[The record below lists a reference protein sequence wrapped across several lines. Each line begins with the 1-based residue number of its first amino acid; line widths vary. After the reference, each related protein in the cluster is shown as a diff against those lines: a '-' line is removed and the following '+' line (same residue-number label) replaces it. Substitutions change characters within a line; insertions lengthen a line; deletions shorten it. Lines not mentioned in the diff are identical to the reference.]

1 MKYCLDAIAEIAE
14 INEIAAHS
22 SQQRGL
28 HSFFIRSFYFIF
40 CIAIVFC
47 FNVFETL
54 RPA

>member
-22 SQQRGL
+22 RQQRGQ
-28 HSFFIRSFYFIF
+28 HSFYF

-47 FNVFETL
+47 FKVFETL